1 MFTDHSTPV
10 GTVVSWEWDFG
21 DGGTSTAQNPSHV
34 YTNIGFYTV
43 TLIVTSNTGCK
54 SVISA
59 GNYIRIVGGVTTD
72 FSFAPPTTCR
82 APFDVNFTNGSDG
95 PGAIS
100 YSWDFGNSTT
110 STAVNPTATYASP
123 GTYTVRLNAV
133 SDLGCTG
140 SQSKTVTI
148 NPTVT
153 DFNVPAS
160 ICLNQP
166 VSFQNTSSP
175 APVSAS
181 WDFGDGTGTAQIN
194 PSKTFL
200 TPGNYNVRLIN
211 QYEGCIDSAFHPV
224 TVADKPAVAFTAV
237 DTANCQA
244 PFTVQFNDQTPGATA
259 WLWDFGD
266 GTTSTEQNPLHTY
279 TTEGDFNVS
288 LTATTATGCTNTLVK
303 TPYVLIH
310 PTTVRIN
317 VPTGGCVPFRY
328 TPLAT
333 INTLDPVIS
342 WAWDL
347 GEPGA
352 QFNVQ
357 NPPSY
362 QYNNTGAY
370 TVSLTITTASGCV
383 VNTSIPAGVR
393 VGTPAVVDFTPIS
406 GTTCARDPISFSDHT
421 VFPDPNFSQEWLWDF
436 GDGTTS
442 SEQNPI
448 HQFEDTGNL
457 VVTLIALNNRCPA
470 TVTHTIRVNAPIAD
484 FDYMVNCGTGMV
496 TFTDNSMYDH
506 NIPVTFL
513 WNFGDGQTST
523 VQNPPPHFFP
533 PGIYNVSLTVTNGLC
548 DYTFNREIKITA
560 EPADFNITRTPACK
574 NEIFTMTAIGV
585 NAANISRYQWVIGID
600 TIPVEGATVTYSI
613 PTVGVYNVTLV
624 LTDINGCKTIVPK
637 PNFLSINGPA
647 ANFTTAGGACYGK
660 TFTFAD
666 GSTPNPGIRD
676 WIFDFG
682 DGIKDTLHNAPF
694 THIYNQLGAFD
705 VSLTVVDNA
714 GCTDSY
720 TLPSQILV
728 TNPIAGFR
736 ADTFYCPQTPLQFV
750 DTSSGVGLNYLW
762 TFGDGN
768 TSTLQNPEN
777 SYPNGDA
784 TYSVKLVITDLNGC
798 QDSVSKNNYIRIAS
812 PKAAFEITD
821 TTTICP
827 PLRTGFI
834 FQGKDYESW
843 IWDFGDGGSST
854 VQSPSHFY
862 SGFGHFVPTLTL
874 FGPGGCSN
882 AASATVSVYDP
893 YSARINYGPITRA
906 CNSLNV
912 DFDITLPPGFKY
924 YFSFGDGTLDSSG
937 RTSFSH
943 FYPRPSFNQ
952 PILFM
957 TDTAQGC
964 QAAVAGSPRI
974 DVLGAIPLFGKD
986 KEEFCD
992 QGTVQFKD
1000 FTTKNEAI
1008 QSTLWT
1014 FGNAGTST
1022 ATDPSFNFTQP
1033 GLYEVTLEITTI
1045 SNCTSSYKDTVL
1057 VYRTPA
1063 PSIISRD
1070 TICIN
1075 VTEPFTAVLAQADT
1089 SINYQWTFGNGQTGK
1104 DSISNATF
1112 TTGGAFPV
1120 TLTATNKIG
1129 CTASSNKSIYVAIP
1143 PTGKP
1148 VQNPITIISGG
1159 SAPLA
1164 MTYTGNIANYNWS
1177 PATGLNCVDCPIP
1190 TATPRFTTKYNLEL
1204 SDVFGCRSSS
1214 EVTVNVV
1221 CNNLNYFV
1229 PNTFSPNGDGHNET
1243 FFARG
1248 TGLFSIK
1255 SFTVFNRWGQIV
1267 FEKKNMAVN
1276 DPGVGWNG
1284 TFNGQKAS
1292 PDVYVYIIE
1301 ILCDNGTVVPVKGN
1315 VTLLR

>member
-1 MFTDHSTPV
+1 
-10 GTVVSWEWDFG
+10 
-21 DGGTSTAQNPSHV
+21 
-34 YTNIGFYTV
+34 
-43 TLIVTSNTGCK
+43 
-54 SVISA
+54 
-59 GNYIRIVGGVTTD
+59 
-72 FSFAPPTTCR
+72 
-82 APFDVNFTNGSDG
+82 
-95 PGAIS
+95 
-100 YSWDFGNSTT
+100 
-110 STAVNPTATYASP
+110 
-123 GTYTVRLNAV
+123 
-133 SDLGCTG
+133 
-140 SQSKTVTI
+140 
-148 NPTVT
+148 
-153 DFNVPAS
+153 
-160 ICLNQP
+160 
-166 VSFQNTSSP
+166 
-175 APVSAS
+175 
-181 WDFGDGTGTAQIN
+181 
-194 PSKTFL
+194 
-200 TPGNYNVRLIN
+200 
-211 QYEGCIDSAFHPV
+211 
-224 TVADKPAVAFTAV
+224 
-237 DTANCQA
+237 
-244 PFTVQFNDQTPGATA
+244 
-259 WLWDFGD
+259 
-266 GTTSTEQNPLHTY
+266 
-279 TTEGDFNVS
+279 
-288 LTATTATGCTNTLVK
+288 
-303 TPYVLIH
+303 
-310 PTTVRIN
+310 
-317 VPTGGCVPFRY
+317 
-328 TPLAT
+328 
-333 INTLDPVIS
+333 
-342 WAWDL
+342 
-347 GEPGA
+347 
-352 QFNVQ
+352 
-357 NPPSY
+357 
-362 QYNNTGAY
+362 
-370 TVSLTITTASGCV
+370 
-383 VNTSIPAGVR
+383 
-393 VGTPAVVDFTPIS
+393 
-406 GTTCARDPISFSDHT
+406 
-421 VFPDPNFSQEWLWDF
+421 
-436 GDGTTS
+436 
-442 SEQNPI
+442 
-448 HQFEDTGNL
+448 
-457 VVTLIALNNRCPA
+457 
-470 TVTHTIRVNAPIAD
+470 
-484 FDYMVNCGTGMV
+484 
-496 TFTDNSMYDH
+496 
-506 NIPVTFL
+506 
-513 WNFGDGQTST
+513 
-523 VQNPPPHFFP
+523 
-533 PGIYNVSLTVTNGLC
+533 
-548 DYTFNREIKITA
+548 
-560 EPADFNITRTPACK
+560 
-574 NEIFTMTAIGV
+574 MTAIGV
-585 NAANISRYQWVIGID
+585 NAANISRYQWVIGTD

-613 PTVGVYNVTLV
+613 PTVGIYNVTLV

-660 TFTFAD
+660 TFTFTD

-777 SYPNGDA
+777 SYSNGDA

-862 SGFGHFVPTLTL
+862 SGFGHFIPTLTL
-874 FGPGGCSN
+874 FGPGGCTN
-882 AASATVSVYDP
+882 TASATVSVYDP
-893 YSARINYGPITRA
+893 YSSRINYGPITRA

-1063 PSIISRD
+1063 PTIISRD

-1089 SINYQWTFGNGQTGK
+1089 SINYLWTFGNGQTAK

-1129 CTASSNKSIYVAIP
+1129 CTAGSNKSIYVAIP

-1164 MTYTGNIANYNWS
+1164 MNYTGNIATYNWS

-1301 ILCDNGTVVPVKGN
+1301 ILCDNGMVVPVKGN